1 MADMLLLLEAP
12 DTTWIRIYPTTKSVR
27 LPAMNFGGNRKSK
40 HLIPG
45 TLKIHPRNLGMIH
58 KENKEFKRR
67 LADSKNK
74 TNLGRDLIFNTKY
87 KTTHIRGP
95 YNSKLISSFHFV
107 YHSVA
112 ANEAER
118 RSSSPVKSCVLCVL
132 GLLGFYQETDP
143 VRTRRSS
150 ITSGHLDLRR

>member
-1 MADMLLLLEAP
+1 MADMLLLLEAV
-12 DTTWIRIYPTTKSVR
+12 DTTWIRIYPTTKATKSVR
-27 LPAMNFGGNRKSK
+27 LPAMNFGGNPKSK
-40 HLIPG
+40 HLILG

-74 TNLGRDLIFNTKY
+74 TNLGRGLILYTKY

-95 YNSKLISSFHFV
+95 YNSKLISSFHFA
-107 YHSVA
+107 YHSVT

-132 GLLGFYQETDP
+132 GFYQETDP

-150 ITSGHLDLRR
+150 ITSGHPDLRR